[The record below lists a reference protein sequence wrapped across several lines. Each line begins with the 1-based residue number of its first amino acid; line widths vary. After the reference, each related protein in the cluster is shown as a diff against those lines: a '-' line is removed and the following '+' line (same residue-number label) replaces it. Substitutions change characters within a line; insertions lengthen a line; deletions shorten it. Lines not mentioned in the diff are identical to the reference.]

1 MSCKETLKELLTTTV
16 VFVLPYFIVLIC
28 LYLIIFWYDIVVAAE
43 NYPDNHKL
51 VCEQA
56 DPVATYPLGSA
67 AIARLYYWK
76 SCRQTEANLHKAMF
90 CNGGRK
96 KSSVVCCLIF

>member
-1 MSCKETLKELLTTTV
+1 MLKELLTTTV
-16 VFVLPYFIVLIC
+16 GFVLPYFIVLVC
-28 LYLIIFWYDIVVAAE
+28 LYLIIFWYNIVVAAE

-56 DPVATYPLGSA
+56 DPVATYPIGSA

-76 SCRQTEANLHKAMF
+76 SCRQTEANLHKAVF

>member
-1 MSCKETLKELLTTTV
+1 MSCKETLKELLTTTID
-16 VFVLPYFIVLIC
+16 FVLPYFIVLIC

-67 AIARLYYWK
+67 AIARLLLEVL
-76 SCRQTEANLHKAMF
+76 QTDKPTCIRPCFVMVE
-90 CNGGRK
+90 GRK
-96 KSSVVCCLIF
+96 AV